1 MRLALRSA
9 VTGIRTQSC
18 LKTLIPCAETTLES
32 KMVGPFHYININQIL
47 SAKRQYIANI
57 NHLEIYKVVQFY
69 IHTNVHMT
77 EDKNH
82 CCSPALYVE
91 CSLQCSGGF
100 WKELNT
106 QIAAN

>member
-9 VTGIRTQSC
+9 VTEIRTQSC

-32 KMVGPFHYININQIL
+32 KMVGPFNQIL
-47 SAKRQYIANI
+47 SAKRQYSANI

-69 IHTNVHMT
+69 IHTNVHTT
-77 EDKNH
+77 EDKNQ

-91 CSLQCSGGF
+91 CSLQCSRGF

-106 QIAAN
+106 QIEAN